1 MMMNIINFSTTETEF
16 PSFTICPDF
25 DVAYKEDVLE
35 KYKTSKWD
43 MRGLRFPN
51 TRSNNLSTLQ
61 FFKMVT
67 YNLTE
72 IVTSMSIETIKKY
85 PASTNFT
92 KLTMYDLERV
102 GLQNDS
108 ITEKQIPLDE
118 KKWISETYLLFG
130 RCFSYVIPKLQ
141 KEHGVSIT

>member
-1 MMMNIINFSTTETEF
+1 
-16 PSFTICPDF
+16 
-25 DVAYKEDVLE
+25 
-35 KYKTSKWD
+35 

-51 TRSNNLSTLQ
+51 TRSKNLSTLQ

-92 KLTMYDLERV
+92 KITMYDLEKL
-102 GLQNDS
+102 GIQKDS
-108 ITEKQIPLDE
+108 ITETKIPLDE

-130 RCFSYVIPKLQ
+130 RCFSYVIPKMQ
-141 KEHGVSIT
+141 KEHGVGIT

>member
-51 TRSNNLSTLQ
+51 TRSKNLSTLQ

-72 IVTSMSIETIKKY
+72 IVTSMSIETINDQFF
-85 PASTNFT
+85 SVCLLCTN
-92 KLTMYDLERV
+92 
-102 GLQNDS
+102 
-108 ITEKQIPLDE
+108 IE
-118 KKWISETYLLFG
+118 KKHVLG
-130 RCFSYVIPKLQ
+130 YVTIRLKIVFQQKSSRLEKLY
-141 KEHGVSIT
+141 